1 MSNTA
6 IILGAGKST
15 RMKSEKSKLLLEI
28 NGKTVIERSVNAFL
42 SISDIDKIIVL
53 CANAM

>member
-28 NGKTVIERSVNAFL
+28 NGKTVIERSVNA
-42 SISDIDKIIVL
+42 
-53 CANAM
+53 